1 MVTAEFSMQVC
12 SGSREEALVLLAAFL
27 PKAGTSYTRNRNFD
41 LGAGQHK
48 HVSQLS
54 AYIKRRIITEEDV
67 LKKVL
72 SAHSLNEAGKFIDE
86 IFWRTYFKGWLESRP
101 HIWMQYCADV
111 HHLTHEL
118 QTQSGLRD
126 RWAAACLGETG
137 IDCFDAWAKELAET
151 GYLHNHARMWF
162 ASIWVYTL
170 QLPWQLGADFF
181 LRHLL
186 DGDAASNT
194 LSWRWVVGLH
204 SVGKTYLARAE
215 NIQRFTNGRFAP
227 KGLAQ
232 VAPPLNDTASTMAPK
247 IIDPPNPYL
256 EGRKTGLLLHSDD
269 LNIAHLTH
277 RSDCIASAAYRP
289 VDAGTMLVSSP
300 KLLEF
305 NNAALDAA
313 TKRWKPNLL
322 NCCDVTTPEGIL
334 SWALENKLEQIITP
348 YAAVGNTSQ
357 MLEKC
362 KRLLSNHGVQLT
374 QVMREY
380 DIISWPYATKGF
392 FKFREKIPKILTSLS
407 II

>member
-215 NIQRFTNGRFAP
+215 NIQRFTNGRFVP

-334 SWALENKLEQIITP
+334 SWALENKLEQVVTP

-362 KRLLSNHGVQLT
+362 TRLLSNHGVQLT

-380 DIISWPYATKGF
+380 DIVSWPYATKGF

>member
-1 MVTAEFSMQVC
+1 MEFLMQAC
-12 SGSREEALVLLAAFL
+12 SGSREEALELLNSFL
-27 PKAGTSYTRNRNFD
+27 PKAGKSYAEKRNFD
-41 LGAGQHK
+41 LGSGQHK

-54 AYIKRRIITEEDV
+54 AYIKRRVITEEEV
-67 LKKVL
+67 LRKVL
-72 SAHSLNEAGKFIDE
+72 SAHSLNAAGKFIDE

-101 HIWMQYCADV
+101 HIWAQYCTDV
-111 HHLTHEL
+111 QHLTHDL

-137 IDCFDAWAKELAET
+137 IDCFDSWAKELAET

-232 VAPPLNDTASTMAPK
+232 VAPPLNDTAHTTRPK
-247 IIDPPNPYL
+247 TIDPPNRYL
-256 EGRKTGLLLHSDD
+256 DGHRTGFLLHSED

-277 RSDCIASAAYRP
+277 YSDCIASAVYRP
-289 VDAGTMLVSSP
+289 IDTNTILVSSP
-300 KLLEF
+300 NLLEF
-305 NNAALDAA
+305 NNATLDAA
-313 TKRWKPNLL
+313 AKHWKPNLL
-322 NCCDVTTPEGIL
+322 NCSDVDTLDAIL
-334 SWALENKLEQIITP
+334 SWALENKLEQIVTP
-348 YAAVGNTSQ
+348 YAPVGSTSQ
-357 MLEKC
+357 MLEKM
-362 KRLLSNHGVQLT
+362 KSLLGNHGIQLT
-374 QVMREY
+374 QVMRAY

-407 II
+407 MI

>member
-1 MVTAEFSMQVC
+1 MQVC

-27 PKAGTSYTRNRNFD
+27 SKAGTSYTRNRNFD

-54 AYIKRRIITEEDV
+54 AYIKRRIITEEYV

-204 SVGKTYLARAE
+204 SVEKTYLARAE

-269 LNIAHLTH
+269 LNTAHLTQY
-277 RSDCIASAAYRP
+277 SDCIASATYRP

-334 SWALENKLEQIITP
+334 SWALENKLEQIVTP

-362 KRLLSNHGVQLT
+362 KHLLSNHGVQLT

-380 DIISWPYATKGF
+380 DIVSWPYATKGF
-392 FKFREKIPKILTSLS
+392 LKFREKIPKILTSLS
-407 II
+407 MI

>member
-1 MVTAEFSMQVC
+1 MVTSEFSMQVC

-334 SWALENKLEQIITP
+334 SWALENKLEQIVTP

-362 KRLLSNHGVQLT
+362 KHLLSNHGVQLT

>member
-1 MVTAEFSMQVC
+1 MISTKFSMQVC

-247 IIDPPNPYL
+247 IIGPPNRYL

-269 LNIAHLTH
+269 LNIAHLTQY
-277 RSDCIASAAYRP
+277 SDCIASATYRP

-300 KLLEF
+300 KLHEF

-334 SWALENKLEQIITP
+334 SWALENKLEQIVTP

-362 KRLLSNHGVQLT
+362 KHLLSNHGVQLT

>member
-1 MVTAEFSMQVC
+1 MISTKFSMPVC
-12 SGSREEALVLLAAFL
+12 SGSREEALVLLASFL

-247 IIDPPNPYL
+247 IIGPPNRYL

-362 KRLLSNHGVQLT
+362 KHLLSNHGVQLT

>member
-1 MVTAEFSMQVC
+1 MVTAEVSMQVS
-12 SGSREEALVLLAAFL
+12 SGSREEALMLLAAFL

-215 NIQRFTNGRFAP
+215 NIRRFTNGRFAP

-362 KRLLSNHGVQLT
+362 KHLLSNHGVQLT

>member
-1 MVTAEFSMQVC
+1 MKFSMPVC
-12 SGSREEALVLLAAFL
+12 SGSREEALVLLASFL

-54 AYIKRRIITEEDV
+54 AYIKRRIITEEYV

-247 IIDPPNPYL
+247 IIGPPNRYL

-289 VDAGTMLVSSP
+289 VDTGTMLVSSP

-334 SWALENKLEQIITP
+334 SWALENQLEQIITP

-380 DIISWPYATKGF
+380 DIVSWPYATKGF
-392 FKFREKIPKILTSLS
+392 FQFREKIPKILTSLL

>member
-1 MVTAEFSMQVC
+1 
-12 SGSREEALVLLAAFL
+12 
-27 PKAGTSYTRNRNFD
+27 
-41 LGAGQHK
+41 
-48 HVSQLS
+48 
-54 AYIKRRIITEEDV
+54 
-67 LKKVL
+67 
-72 SAHSLNEAGKFIDE
+72 
-86 IFWRTYFKGWLESRP
+86 
-101 HIWMQYCADV
+101 
-111 HHLTHEL
+111 
-118 QTQSGLRD
+118 
-126 RWAAACLGETG
+126 
-137 IDCFDAWAKELAET
+137 
-151 GYLHNHARMWF
+151 MWF

-232 VAPPLNDTASTMAPK
+232 IAPPLNDTAHTMPPN

-256 EGRKTGLLLHSDD
+256 DSRKTGFLLHSED

-277 RSDCIASAAYRP
+277 HRDCIASAVYRP
-289 VDAGTMLVSSP
+289 VDTDTMLVSSP

-305 NNAALDAA
+305 NNATLDAA
-313 TKRWKPNLL
+313 AKHWKPNLL
-322 NCCDVTTPEGIL
+322 NCSDVATPEAIL
-334 SWALENKLEQIITP
+334 SWALENNLEQIVTP
-348 YAAVGNTSQ
+348 YAPVGNTSQ
-357 MLEKC
+357 MLKNM
-362 KRLLSNHGVQLT
+362 KNLLSNHGIQLT

-380 DIISWPYATKGF
+380 DIVCWPYATKSF

-407 II
+407 MT

>member
-334 SWALENKLEQIITP
+334 SWALENKLEQIVTP

-362 KRLLSNHGVQLT
+362 KHLLSNHGVQLT

-380 DIISWPYATKGF
+380 DIVSWPYATKGF

>member
-334 SWALENKLEQIITP
+334 SWALENKLEQIVTP

-362 KRLLSNHGVQLT
+362 TRLLSNHGVQLT

-380 DIISWPYATKGF
+380 DIVSWPYATKGF

>member
-12 SGSREEALVLLAAFL
+12 SGSREEALVLLASFL

-269 LNIAHLTH
+269 LNTAHLTQY
-277 RSDCIASAAYRP
+277 SDCIASATYRP

-362 KRLLSNHGVQLT
+362 KHLLSNHGVQLT

>member
-269 LNIAHLTH
+269 LNTAHLTQY
-277 RSDCIASAAYRP
+277 SDCIASATYRP

-313 TKRWKPNLL
+313 TKHWKPNLL

-334 SWALENKLEQIITP
+334 SWALENKLEQIVTP

-362 KRLLSNHGVQLT
+362 KHLLSNHGVQLT

>member
-1 MVTAEFSMQVC
+1 MISTKFSMQVC

-289 VDAGTMLVSSP
+289 VDTGTMLVSSP

-334 SWALENKLEQIITP
+334 SWALENKLEQIVTP

-362 KRLLSNHGVQLT
+362 KHLLSNHGVQLT
-374 QVMREY
+374 QAMREY

>member
-334 SWALENKLEQIITP
+334 SWALENKLEQIVTP

>member
-1 MVTAEFSMQVC
+1 
-12 SGSREEALVLLAAFL
+12 
-27 PKAGTSYTRNRNFD
+27 
-41 LGAGQHK
+41 
-48 HVSQLS
+48 VSQLS

-72 SAHSLNEAGKFIDE
+72 SAHTLNEAGKFIDE

-289 VDAGTMLVSSP
+289 VDTGTMLVSSP

>member
-1 MVTAEFSMQVC
+1 MVTAEFSVQVC
-12 SGSREEALVLLAAFL
+12 SGSREEALVLLASFL

-54 AYIKRRIITEEDV
+54 AYIKRRIITEEYV

-269 LNIAHLTH
+269 LNTAHLTQY
-277 RSDCIASAAYRP
+277 SDCIASATYRP

-313 TKRWKPNLL
+313 TKHWKPNLL

>member
-1 MVTAEFSMQVC
+1 MKFSMPVC

-269 LNIAHLTH
+269 LNIAHLTQY
-277 RSDCIASAAYRP
+277 SDCIASATYRP

-334 SWALENKLEQIITP
+334 SWALENKLEQIVTP

-362 KRLLSNHGVQLT
+362 KHLLSNHGVQLT

-380 DIISWPYATKGF
+380 DIVSWPYATKGF

>member
-269 LNIAHLTH
+269 LNIAHLTQY
-277 RSDCIASAAYRP
+277 SDCIASATYRP

-300 KLLEF
+300 KLHEF

-334 SWALENKLEQIITP
+334 SWALENKLEQIVTP

-362 KRLLSNHGVQLT
+362 KHLLSNHGVQLT

>member
-269 LNIAHLTH
+269 LNIAHLTQY
-277 RSDCIASAAYRP
+277 SDCIASATYRP

-300 KLLEF
+300 KLHEF

-334 SWALENKLEQIITP
+334 SWALENKLEQIVTP

-362 KRLLSNHGVQLT
+362 KHLLSNHGVQLT
-374 QVMREY
+374 QAMREY

>member
-269 LNIAHLTH
+269 LNIAHLTQY
-277 RSDCIASAAYRP
+277 SDCIASATYRP

-362 KRLLSNHGVQLT
+362 KHLLSNHGVQLT

>member
-1 MVTAEFSMQVC
+1 MAEFSMQVC

-54 AYIKRRIITEEDV
+54 AYIKRRIITEEYV

-334 SWALENKLEQIITP
+334 SWALENKLEQVVTP

-362 KRLLSNHGVQLT
+362 KHLLSNHGVQLT

>member
-1 MVTAEFSMQVC
+1 MISTKFSMQVC

-269 LNIAHLTH
+269 LNIAHLTQY
-277 RSDCIASAAYRP
+277 SDCIASATYRP

-300 KLLEF
+300 KLHEF

-362 KRLLSNHGVQLT
+362 KHLLSNHGVQLT

-380 DIISWPYATKGF
+380 DIVSWPYATKGF

>member
-289 VDAGTMLVSSP
+289 VDTGTMLVSSP

-362 KRLLSNHGVQLT
+362 KRLFSNHGVQLT

-380 DIISWPYATKGF
+380 DIVSWPYATKGF

>member
-1 MVTAEFSMQVC
+1 MPVC
-12 SGSREEALVLLAAFL
+12 SGSREEALVLLASFL

-269 LNIAHLTH
+269 LNIAHLTQY
-277 RSDCIASAAYRP
+277 SDCIASATYRP

-313 TKRWKPNLL
+313 TKHWKPNLL

-334 SWALENKLEQIITP
+334 SWALENKLEQIVTP

-357 MLEKC
+357 MLETC
-362 KRLLSNHGVQLT
+362 TRLLSNHDVQLT

-380 DIISWPYATKGF
+380 DIVSWPYATKDF

>member
-1 MVTAEFSMQVC
+1 MQVC

-313 TKRWKPNLL
+313 TKHWKPNLL

-334 SWALENKLEQIITP
+334 SWALENKLEQIVTP
-348 YAAVGNTSQ
+348 YAAVGNTSR

-362 KRLLSNHGVQLT
+362 KHLLSIHGVQLT

-392 FKFREKIPKILTSLS
+392 FKFREKIPKVLTSLS

>member
-1 MVTAEFSMQVC
+1 M
-12 SGSREEALVLLAAFL
+12 LLAAFL

-54 AYIKRRIITEEDV
+54 AYIKHRIITEEDV

-111 HHLTHEL
+111 HHLAHEL

-334 SWALENKLEQIITP
+334 SWALENKLEQVVTP

-357 MLEKC
+357 MLKKC
-362 KRLLSNHGVQLT
+362 TRLLSNHDVQLT

-380 DIISWPYATKGF
+380 DIVSWPYATKGF

>member
-1 MVTAEFSMQVC
+1 MQVC

-269 LNIAHLTH
+269 LNTAHLTQY
-277 RSDCIASAAYRP
+277 SDCIASATYRP

-300 KLLEF
+300 KLHEF

-334 SWALENKLEQIITP
+334 SWALENKLEQIVTP

-362 KRLLSNHGVQLT
+362 KHLLSNHGVQLT

-380 DIISWPYATKGF
+380 DIVSWPYATKGF

>member
-1 MVTAEFSMQVC
+1 M
-12 SGSREEALVLLAAFL
+12 LLAAFL

-232 VAPPLNDTASTMAPK
+232 VAPPLTDTASTMAPK

-269 LNIAHLTH
+269 LNIAHLTQY
-277 RSDCIASAAYRP
+277 SDCIASATYRP

-334 SWALENKLEQIITP
+334 SWALENKLEQIVTP

-362 KRLLSNHGVQLT
+362 KHLLSNHGVQLT

>member
-1 MVTAEFSMQVC
+1 M
-12 SGSREEALVLLAAFL
+12 LLASFL

-269 LNIAHLTH
+269 LNTAHLTQY
-277 RSDCIASAAYRP
+277 SDCIASATYRP
-289 VDAGTMLVSSP
+289 VNAGTMLVSSP

-313 TKRWKPNLL
+313 TKHWKPNLL

-334 SWALENKLEQIITP
+334 SWALENKLEQIVTP

-362 KRLLSNHGVQLT
+362 TRLLSNHGVQLT

-380 DIISWPYATKGF
+380 DIVSCPYATKGF

>member
-1 MVTAEFSMQVC
+1 MATAEFSMQVC

-269 LNIAHLTH
+269 LNIAHLTQY
-277 RSDCIASAAYRP
+277 SDCIASATYRP

-334 SWALENKLEQIITP
+334 SWALENKLEQIVTP

-362 KRLLSNHGVQLT
+362 SRLLSNHGVQLT

-380 DIISWPYATKGF
+380 DIVSWPYATKGF

>member
-1 MVTAEFSMQVC
+1 MISTEFSMQVC

-269 LNIAHLTH
+269 LNIAHLTQY
-277 RSDCIASAAYRP
+277 SDCIASAAYRP

-334 SWALENKLEQIITP
+334 SWALENKLEQIVTP

-362 KRLLSNHGVQLT
+362 KHLLSNHGVQLT

>member
-334 SWALENKLEQIITP
+334 SWALENKLEQIVTP

-362 KRLLSNHGVQLT
+362 KHLLSNHGVQLT

-380 DIISWPYATKGF
+380 DIFSWPYATKGF

>member
-227 KGLAQ
+227 KGLAK

-289 VDAGTMLVSSP
+289 VDTGTMLVSSP

-305 NNAALDAA
+305 NNAALDDA

-362 KRLLSNHGVQLT
+362 KHLLSNHGVQLT

>member
-334 SWALENKLEQIITP
+334 SWALENKLEQVVTP

-362 KRLLSNHGVQLT
+362 KHLLSNHGVQLT

>member
-1 MVTAEFSMQVC
+1 MVTSEFSMQVC

-334 SWALENKLEQIITP
+334 SWALENKLEQIVTP

-362 KRLLSNHGVQLT
+362 TRLLSNHGVQLT

-380 DIISWPYATKGF
+380 DIVSWPYATKGF

>member
-269 LNIAHLTH
+269 LNTAHLTQY
-277 RSDCIASAAYRP
+277 SDCIASATYRP

-313 TKRWKPNLL
+313 TKHWKPNLL

-334 SWALENKLEQIITP
+334 SWALENKLEQIVTP

-362 KRLLSNHGVQLT
+362 KHLLSNHGVQLT

-380 DIISWPYATKGF
+380 DIVSWPYATKGF

>member
-277 RSDCIASAAYRP
+277 HSDCIASAAYRP
-289 VDAGTMLVSSP
+289 VDAGNMLVSSP

-362 KRLLSNHGVQLT
+362 KHLLSNHGVQLT